1 MADREPIHS
10 IVVDRPYDLLDA
22 AALDTIHART
32 MEILETVGVT
42 VSSDSLLDAL
52 GDAGATIDRVSG
64 RVRFGPGLV
73 EAAVSRAPRSYV
85 LAARDPDQDLDVG
98 AGRGYLAL
106 DGCAAELVDLE
117 TGRRRSTTVA
127 DVEEITRLADALP
140 EIGFVW
146 QPVAARDVPASV
158 APLRELRA
166 QFSNTTKHIQLMTAV
181 TPAAAASAVEMARI
195 VAGGSAALR
204 ARPLISSFQ
213 CSVSPLHYPGE
224 ALEAA
229 LAFASAG
236 IPAGFVAMP
245 ISAATAPATTAGTI
259 VQANAEILAGIAIL
273 ELLVPGSPTF
283 YGTCPTVM
291 DLRSGAAACGGP
303 EDVAFQLVGAQLAR
317 RYGLPSSIGTFA
329 TGAKSSDWQ
338 AGAEGALSVVATWL
352 GGADMLCGA
361 GLVHAALVHSSVEML
376 LDVELF
382 ALVRHLAKGVSIA
395 DDQLATA
402 TITDVGPGG
411 TYLSERHTVDHMRD
425 LWRPHFLDRQ
435 SWESWEAGGRPGPA
449 DRARSRAREVLATH
463 RPEPLEAALA
473 AELDRVISM
482 AANGG

>member
-1 MADREPIHS
+1 MVDSHPIHS
-10 IVVDRPYDLLDA
+10 IAVDRPFDLLDP
-22 AALDTIHART
+22 AALDAVHDRT
-32 MEILETVGVT
+32 LEILETVGVT
-42 VSSDSLLDAL
+42 VGSDRIIDAL
-52 GDAGATIDRVSG
+52 ADVGASVERTSG
-64 RVRFGPGLV
+64 RARFRPGLV
-73 EAAVSRAPRSYV
+73 ESALSRAPRSFA
-85 LAARDPDQDLDVG
+85 LAARDPARDLEIG
-98 AGRGYLAL
+98 AGHGYLAL

-117 TGRRRSTTVA
+117 TGKRRPSTVSDVA
-127 DVEEITRLADALP
+127 EITRLADALP

-146 QPVAARDVPASV
+146 QPVAARDVLAPV
-158 APLRELRA
+158 APLHELRA
-166 QFSNTTKHIQLMTAV
+166 QFANTTKHIQLMTAV
-181 TPAAAASAVEMARI
+181 TPTAAASAVEMARI
-195 VAGGSAALR
+195 VAGGADALR
-204 ARPLISSFQ
+204 ARPLVSSFQ

-229 LAFASAG
+229 LVFAAAG

-245 ISAATAPATTAGTI
+245 ISAATAPVTAAGTI

-273 ELLVPGSPTF
+273 ELLAPGAPTF

-329 TGAKSSDWQ
+329 TGAKTPDWQ
-338 AGAEGALSVVATWL
+338 AGAEGALSLVASWL

-382 ALVRHLAKGVSIA
+382 GLVRHLAGGVSIA
-395 DDQLATA
+395 DEELATS
-402 TITDVGPGG
+402 TIADVGPGG

-425 LWRPHFLDRQ
+425 LWMPRLLDRL
-435 SWESWEAGGRPGPA
+435 SWESWDATGRPGPA
-449 DRARSRAREVLATH
+449 DRARDRARQILATH
-463 RPEPLEAALA
+463 RPEPLDAAVA
-473 AELDRVISM
+473 AELDRVIASV
-482 AANGG
+482 G